1 MTINAAF
8 NSGII
13 NTAVNGAVNYAD
25 AQNREKVTF
34 DELDKDIQDIVNKIE
49 SYDIGGGNN
58 PTPDI
63 PTPTTDPTAN
73 WDKTKVDPVESADN
87 VVVPVPKGF
96 VASKAT
102 GENTV
107 ENGFVIYQGTEDVT
121 DSNKDTAMTTRNQF
135 VWVPVPD
142 PSKMFTTNNGRDVGR
157 LYNFDKTSK
166 TYTEIAW
173 SDTGYREPDVVTGNG
188 SEYDAVASNYSNAG
202 ITGITTADQF
212 KTQLETEFAEMKT
225 SVEKYHGFYIGRYE
239 TGAVSTAKAVT
250 VKGNSDIVKQT
261 WYKFYQMNKDM
272 IKENGIKS
280 NMIWGSQWDQ
290 TMIWFD
296 TQGGAKKNYVYDSTG
311 KGHYPGTGGSTTSTG
326 LSTAYAVNNIYDM
339 AGNAEDWTLEAD
351 ITSRRVLRGGG
362 YSNSGSFSPA
372 SYRSYGYPTYSYG
385 YVGSRSTLIM

>member
-25 AQNREKVTF
+25 AQYREQVTF
-34 DELDKDIQDIVNKIE
+34 DDLDKNIQDIVNKIE
-49 SYDIGGGNN
+49 SYDIGGGDN

-63 PTPTTDPTAN
+63 PTPTINPTAN

-107 ENGFVIYQGTEDVT
+107 ENGFVIYQGTDDVT

-135 VWVPVPD
+135 VWVPVAD
-142 PSKMFTTNNGRDVGR
+142 TSKMFTTHDGRDVGR
-157 LYNFDKTSK
+157 LYNFDRTSK
-166 TYTEIAW
+166 IYTEIAW
-173 SDTGYREPDVVTGNG
+173 SDTGYREPDVVIGNG
-188 SEYDAVASNYSNAG
+188 SQYDAGASNYSSAG
-202 ITGITTADQF
+202 ITAIRNADEF
-212 KTQLETEFAEMKT
+212 KTQLEREFAEMKT

-239 TGAVSTAKAVT
+239 TGAVSKAKAVT
-250 VKGNSDIVKQT
+250 VKGNSDIANRT
-261 WYKFYQMNKDM
+261 WYKLYQMNKDM

-280 NMIWGSQWDQ
+280 SMIWGSQWDQ

-296 TQGGAKKNYVYDSTG
+296 TQGGAKKDYVYNSTG
-311 KGHYPGTGGSTTSTG
+311 KGHYDATSTTTTG
-326 LSTAYAVNNIYDM
+326 SSTAYAVNNIYDM
-339 AGNAEDWTLEAD
+339 AGNGYDWTLEALD
-351 ITSRRVLRGGG
+351 TTARILRGGD
-362 YSNSGSFSPA
+362 YNFSGSSSPA
-372 SYRSYGYPTYSYG
+372 SSRSNRSPDYGLAG
-385 YVGSRSTLIM
+385 IGSRSTLIM